1 MLSGAVKNEL
11 EKLYLKKRIHVVI
24 GVILFFAI
32 LMVSLSYLD
41 KEAENNV
48 DWKVSSQEQIASME
62 AQLSAF
68 DDKESAE
75 YKNFLNEKNKLEFHL
90 ANNINPDAKGAAAML
105 TSSVTGVFI
114 KLILPMLIVII
125 TADIITGEASNGTMK
140 SILISPIGRNRIL
153 LAKSLAALIISVGA
167 MLLSDLLTYLTSIP
181 FYGVGNWNDLIV
193 VGSESFKAIPVWEY
207 MMYGLLLNIFMI
219 ITLISV
225 FILIS
230 VLFETVA
237 TSISLAISLVVFGGL
252 LGNLQDR
259 IDSLKYFFVLNLDL
273 ASHLTGESTIQNSS
287 LLLSS
292 IVMLATII
300 IALSLAFFKFTR
312 KDMLI

>member
-1 MLSGAVKNEL
+1 MLSGAIKNEL
-11 EKLYLKKRIHVVI
+11 EKLYHKKRIHVVI

-32 LMVSLSYLD
+32 LMVSLSYFD
-41 KEAENNV
+41 KDSESNV
-48 DWKVSSQEQIASME
+48 DWRTSTEEQVANME
-62 AQLSAF
+62 AQLAAF
-68 DDKESAE
+68 DDKESAD
-75 YKNFLNEKNKLEFHL
+75 YKNFVNQKNKLEFHL
-90 ANNINPDAKGAAAML
+90 ENNINPEADGAAAML

-125 TADIITGEASNGTMK
+125 TADLISGEAGNGTMK
-140 SILISPIGRNRIL
+140 SLLISPIGRKRIL
-153 LAKSLAALIISVGA
+153 LAKSLAALIVSVGG
-167 MLLSDLLTYLTSIP
+167 MLISDLLTYLTSIP

-193 VGSESFKAIPVWEY
+193 VGSETFKAIPVWEY
-207 MMYGLLLNIFMI
+207 MVYGLLLNIVMI
-219 ITLISV
+219 VTLISV

-237 TSISLAISLVVFGGL
+237 TSISLAISIVVFGGL

-259 IDSLKYFFVLNLDL
+259 LDSLKYFFVLNLDL
-273 ASHLTGESTIQNSS
+273 ASHLTGESTLQNSS

-292 IVMLATII
+292 MVMLITVL
-300 IALSLAFFKFTR
+300 IALSLAFLKFTK